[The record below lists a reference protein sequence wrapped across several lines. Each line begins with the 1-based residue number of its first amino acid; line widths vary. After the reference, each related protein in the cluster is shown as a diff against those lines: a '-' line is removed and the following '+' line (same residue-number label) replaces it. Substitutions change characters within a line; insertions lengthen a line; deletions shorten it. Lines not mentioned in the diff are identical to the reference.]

1 MSGVEERSALALARQ
16 QARQQAREQGRQQ
29 GREEARQEGL
39 RVMRAALSEMLRQR
53 GWVPVSEEQERLEGC
68 GDLGTLQ
75 RWLVQAMSATSV
87 SDALR

>member
-1 MSGVEERSALALARQ
+1 MSGVEERSALALARK

-53 GWVPVSEEQERLEGC
+53 GWVPGPEEQERLEGC
-68 GDLGTLQ
+68 DDLGTLQ
-75 RWLVQAMSATSV
+75 RWLVQAMTATSV
-87 SDALR
+87 SDVLR